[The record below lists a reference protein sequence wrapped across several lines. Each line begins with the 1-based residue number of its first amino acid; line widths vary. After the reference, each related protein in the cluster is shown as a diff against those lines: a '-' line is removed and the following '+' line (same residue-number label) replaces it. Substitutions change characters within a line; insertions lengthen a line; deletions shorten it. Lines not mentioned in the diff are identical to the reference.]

1 MKTNNLNTKTNNPSI
16 LKLRLS
22 KFAYEIGT
30 NKRQFTKSIEVS
42 ESFLTS
48 DGGITEEKILKIISV
63 FPQLNPNWLLTGNGS
78 MLLSNSDNIIENKS
92 NLDKQNEKEQRL
104 LSHKD
109 IEQLLTKQKDEIM
122 SELTDVVKDLTNV
135 MLGQTGVM
143 KDQIKLNG
151 SSIVASFEFMKE
163 QLATL
168 QKAIDK
174 VDNKADKVQDSV
186 FKIERKIG

>member
-1 MKTNNLNTKTNNPSI
+1 MKTNNLNTKKNNPSI

-92 NLDKQNEKEQRL
+92 NLSEQNEKEQRL

-109 IEQLLTKQKDEIM
+109 IEQLLTNQKKELM
-122 SELTDVVKDLTNV
+122 SEFKGEFDRFTSTIDKSIESNTNLVNKSYDLIIKQMELLSQMMV
-135 MLGQTGVM
+135 AVTGV
-143 KDQIKLNG
+143 
-151 SSIVASFEFMKE
+151 S
-163 QLATL
+163 
-168 QKAIDK
+168 QKT
-174 VDNKADKVQDSV
+174 DKVQDTV

>member
-1 MKTNNLNTKTNNPSI
+1 MDAIDRIKEFMKTTGLAENKFGESAGLASSYINKLKTSIGSAKLEQIQMAYPNLNMNW
-16 LKLRLS
+16 
-22 KFAYEIGT
+22 
-30 NKRQFTKSIEVS
+30 V
-42 ESFLTS
+42 
-48 DGGITEEKILKIISV
+48 IS
-63 FPQLNPNWLLTGNGS
+63 GKGS
-78 MLLSNSDNIIENKS
+78 MLLSDSDNIVENKS
-92 NLDKQNEKEQRL
+92 NLDKQNQKEQRL

-143 KDQIKLNG
+143 KDQIKLND
-151 SSIVASFEFMKE
+151 SSIVASFDFMKE